1 MDQLQIVFKKLF
13 YGIKISIF
21 TTNLHRLVVLLT
33 SLLKFLLKVSK
44 NLSEFG
50 LLQFAVKMKHSGT
63 GKITEP

>member
-21 TTNLHRLVVLLT
+21 TTNFRQLVVLLI

-50 LLQFAVKMKHSGT
+50 LGLLQFAVKMKHKGT
-63 GKITEP
+63 GR

>member
-1 MDQLQIVFKKLF
+1 MDQLQIVFRKLF

-21 TTNLHRLVVLLT
+21 TTNLHHLLLLLI

-50 LLQFAVKMKHSGT
+50 LGLLQFAVKMKHNGT
-63 GKITEP
+63 GR